1 MFTFIAFLLTL
12 TGAANWLMIG
22 LMQYDFIAGIFGW
35 QGSMM
40 SRLIYVLFGFG
51 AAYLLIRVIVNKGSV
66 KVWERKNKKEK
77 KEKGKSPSAQENSLA
92 NSNFEINKKKK
103 PGFFAR
109 LFKKKNKEEPQQET
123 TLVQPAFAETEAS
136 KEFVASPA
144 EESPKAET
152 TSPVQSDS
160 NSLFDEHFK

>member
-77 KEKGKSPSAQENSLA
+77 KEKEKSPAAQENALIS
-92 NSNFEINKKKK
+92 SNLEINKKKK

-109 LFKKKNKEEPQQET
+109 LFKKKKKQEPQQET
-123 TLVQPAFAETEAS
+123 TLVQPAFAGTEAS
-136 KEFVASPA
+136 KEFVAPPT
-144 EESPKAET
+144 EESSKAET
-152 TSPVQSDS
+152 DTPADS
-160 NSLFDEHFK
+160 NSLFDEHLK